1 VNIAV
6 LELVVMSIAVA
17 GLVLWVWALIDVL
30 KRPKGEWERTGQSQ
44 MLWLI
49 VLVLLNVLGA
59 VAYLVTAGSRR
70 NRGDEVAST

>member
-1 VNIAV
+1 
-6 LELVVMSIAVA
+6 MSIAVA
-17 GLVLWVWALIDVL
+17 GLVLWVWALIDVP

-59 VAYLVTAGSRR
+59 VAYLATAGSRR
-70 NRGDEVAST
+70 NRSDAVAST

>member
-1 VNIAV
+1 MNIAV

-17 GLVLWVWALIDVL
+17 GLVLWVWALVDVL
-30 KRPKGEWERTGQSQ
+30 KRPKVEWERTGQSQ
-44 MLWLI
+44 MLWLV

-70 NRGDEVAST
+70 SQGETVAST